1 VSDSR
6 AAAGNGSVLAPL
18 IKGRFRVV
26 GAPSERP
33 EVTVYPAED
42 LTTGAAVTIE
52 VLRGQF
58 AADRAFVAA
67 VRDQAY
73 RLSKPDCAHRAIL
86 RVHESGATDDGEI
99 YVVLERVAGRSLRQ
113 VLAERGAFD
122 EPAALAL
129 VIQVGEALEVLH
141 HSGIVHG
148 ELRPEV
154 VVLLAEGESVKL
166 LGAELGSARRTPIG
180 QGARDET
187 LAAYLAPEQ
196 RAGGPVSEATDVH
209 GLGLLLHELLTDER
223 PTPGRTPSRRG
234 LAGGVRRILDRAL
247 AERPDERYSSMSVL
261 LNDLWSA
268 QSSLPQAAT
277 DRLGVRRS
285 RGINGP
291 EPRVGLIIMALA
303 GLTSLAVGAYIGL
316 SGTLTAPSRT
326 PVSTPPPAS
335 APVAAPAPPSPAAVP
350 ATPRET
356 ASPLPPEPL
365 PQKPPVAPPLAVEKP
380 VAPPAA
386 RHEPPSVPERPPT
399 PRAATTERAERPPAP
414 RKPAAPAVSE
424 RKPEP
429 GPPSASEPVQ
439 QPGSTADGSAIIDW
453 LFKDRRAD

>member
-1 VSDSR
+1 
-6 AAAGNGSVLAPL
+6 
-18 IKGRFRVV
+18 
-26 GAPSERP
+26 
-33 EVTVYPAED
+33 
-42 LTTGAAVTIE
+42 
-52 VLRGQF
+52 
-58 AADRAFVAA
+58 
-67 VRDQAY
+67 
-73 RLSKPDCAHRAIL
+73 
-86 RVHESGATDDGEI
+86 
-99 YVVLERVAGRSLRQ
+99 
-113 VLAERGAFD
+113 
-122 EPAALAL
+122 
-129 VIQVGEALEVLH
+129 
-141 HSGIVHG
+141 
-148 ELRPEV
+148 
-154 VVLLAEGESVKL
+154 
-166 LGAELGSARRTPIG
+166 
-180 QGARDET
+180 
-187 LAAYLAPEQ
+187 
-196 RAGGPVSEATDVH
+196 
-209 GLGLLLHELLTDER
+209 
-223 PTPGRTPSRRG
+223 
-234 LAGGVRRILDRAL
+234 VRRILDRAL
-247 AERPDERYSSMSVL
+247 AERADERYSSMSVL